1 MFRVL
6 SKVVPECPSW
16 DETRTMSGLTAF
28 VLLLSVRA
36 VSTAMAPVA
45 IALGMLASGFLC
57 VPLVIHTY
65 RCWAK
70 LILEARQLAPHARRD
85 RHGHAVNEVP
95 MLIGGLALV
104 IGLMVAACATG
115 LR

>member
-1 MFRVL
+1 MFWVL
-6 SKVVPECPSW
+6 FKVVPECPSW
-16 DETRTMSGLTAF
+16 DETRTMSGFTAF
-28 VLLLSVRA
+28 VVLLSALGVG
-36 VSTAMAPVA
+36 TAMSPVA

-57 VPLVIHTY
+57 APLVFVTC
-65 RCWAK
+65 RCWVR
-70 LILEARQLAPHARRD
+70 LVLEARQLAPHVRRD

-104 IGLMVAACATG
+104 IGLMVAACAWG